1 MGPIKTAAPL
11 PGVGNKDAVG
21 GNQYGV
27 VKKRLDRS
35 AQGEARVA
43 LDHLLVDH
51 VVILSRQKGGNRS
64 EDRQFDQSQLADRT
78 EPATPQKGRNQS
90 QTRHQ
95 GNLDH
100 RRNRTLFQQ
109 IADEKN
115 DPGQEKDE
123 CYGTQTGPQ
132 KQFRGRT
139 LEFTRTGYKTSFRS
153 ELAIGLDHR
162 RVDRLRKRT
171 LGKVLGQMS
180 FHSLPLGWYS
190 G

>member
-1 MGPIKTAAPL
+1 MEAHNLKMSAETKPRTHERTKERAA
-11 PGVGNKDAVG
+11 
-21 GNQYGV
+21 
-27 VKKRLDRS
+27 
-35 AQGEARVA
+35 
-43 LDHLLVDH
+43 
-51 VVILSRQKGGNRS
+51 
-64 EDRQFDQSQLADRT
+64 
-78 EPATPQKGRNQS
+78 PQKGRNQS

-95 GNLDH
+95 GNFDH
-100 RRNRTLFQQ
+100 RRNRALFQQ

-132 KQFRGRT
+132 KQSRGRT
-139 LEFTRTGYKTSFRS
+139 LEFTRTGYKSGFRS

-171 LGKVLGQMS
+171 LGEVLGQMS
-180 FHSLPLGWYS
+180 FHSLPLDWPS